1 MCFSL
6 HILSLLLCFMPGV
19 RATGSYKCNAL
30 NVLDFNMRPISA
42 PTATGKK
49 LGFIAWWARKGLLG
63 KPLRSYMLNSN
74 GIQCIPEVA
83 KEVSPEIAPVKFPM
97 IALSDEDYEKA
108 QEYYSKE
115 EAQLKKNVSRYF
127 GSGINSPYRSIED
140 LHTAYMKGKAN
151 PVDIIDN
158 VLQAVRD
165 FNPTLKAFKELYS
178 VKEINRLAKAS
189 AERFRQGKPK
199 SMLDGI
205 PFGVKDEMNVI
216 GQKLLDGINPK
227 GRMAKSLP
235 IKTTNDPVIDALLDA
250 GAILIGTTTM
260 HELGISPLGYNS
272 WYQGPLNAF
281 DTRRFTGGSSSG
293 AATAAAAGMALF
305 FIGFDGGGSIRIPS
319 VWSGVVGLAPTFGR
333 VRYDNEELKVFTT
346 LHCGPIAANVADV
359 AHVMSV
365 IGNVQYKRG
374 QHFYDGLYQKAAGK
388 ETMPPMHLNALL
400 TPSPKGKYKVGV
412 FDDWVKFSSEEA
424 QSAFNTA
431 LEAMKDQW
439 DRHEFRMKDMQDQA
453 LSHTFAIATEFA
465 DTHPD
470 QPLDG
475 YEYNTQISLALGRDI
490 VKKKDVVDAI
500 PKLRGWAIQ
509 QWNEVFKGVDFII
522 TPTIAYG
529 APEIPSGVFQYG
541 EFNPT
546 RVSEML
552 RFIWPTNLV
561 GFPSITIPVGQ
572 NKEGMPLGIQ
582 IMAPHWQDDKLIKV
596 GLDVQRQLAGGRIR
610 PEKYYR
616 DIMSEQ

>member
-1 MCFSL
+1 MCSSRLIWIIAPFL
-6 HILSLLLCFMPGV
+6 MQEGQ
-19 RATGSYKCNAL
+19 AGGGYTCNP
-30 NVLDFNMRPISA
+30 LDVTTFNMRPISA
-42 PTATGKK
+42 PSMSGWQLKSYAGLATSKTTGS
-49 LGFIAWWARKGLLG
+49 A
-63 KPLRSYMLNSN
+63 LRNLMLNMN
-74 GIQCIPEVA
+74 GIKCIPTVA
-83 KEVSPEIAPVKFPM
+83 KEVSPKIAPVKFPM
-97 IALSDEDYEKA
+97 IPLSNRDYEKA

-127 GSGINSPYRSIED
+127 GSGIGSPYRSIED
-140 LHTAYMKGKAN
+140 LHTAYMKGEAN

-216 GQKLLDGINPK
+216 GQKLLDDINPK

-365 IGNVQYKRG
+365 IGNVQYK
-374 QHFYDGLYQKAAGK
+374 
-388 ETMPPMHLNALL
+388 
-400 TPSPKGKYKVGV
+400 SKYKVGV

-596 GLDVQRQLAGGRIR
+596 GLDVQRRLAAKRIR
-610 PEKYYR
+610 PKKYYR
-616 DIMSEQ
+616 DIMSKKN

>member
-1 MCFSL
+1 
-6 HILSLLLCFMPGV
+6 
-19 RATGSYKCNAL
+19 
-30 NVLDFNMRPISA
+30 MRPVSA
-42 PTATGKK
+42 PS
-49 LGFIAWWARKGLLG
+49 FSGLMLAAFSFFASPEVIG
-63 KPLRSYMLNSN
+63 KPLRTGMLNSN
-74 GIQCIPEVA
+74 GVA
-83 KEVSPEIAPVKFPM
+83 KQVSPSISSVKFPM
-97 IALSDEDYEKA
+97 IPLSDEDYDKA
-108 QEYYSKE
+108 QEYYREE

-127 GSGINSPYRSIED
+127 GSGIGSPYRSIED
-140 LHTAYMKGKAN
+140 LHTAYMKGDIN
-151 PVDIIDN
+151 PVKIIDN
-158 VLQAVRD
+158 VLQAVED
-165 FNPTLKAFKELYS
+165 FNPTLKAFKELYN
-178 VKEINRLAKAS
+178 VDEILRLAGES

-205 PFGVKDEMNVI
+205 PFGVKDEMNVT
-216 GQKLLDGINPK
+216 GQRLLDGIDPN
-227 GRMAKSLP
+227 GDIAK
-235 IKTTNDPVIDALLDA
+235 KTPVSVTNDPVIDALLDA

-272 WYQGPLNAF
+272 FYKGPLNAF

-293 AATAAAAGMALF
+293 AATAAAAGMAIF

-424 QSAFNTA
+424 QTAFNTT
-431 LEAMKDQW
+431 LDAMKDQW
-439 DRHEFRMKDMQDQA
+439 EPQQFRIKNMQDQA
-453 LSHTFAIATEFA
+453 LTHTFAIAIEFA
-465 DTHPD
+465 LTHPN
-470 QPLDG
+470 QTLGG

-490 VKKKDVVDAI
+490 ANKTDVVKALE
-500 PKLRGWAIQ
+500 KLRGWAIV
-509 QWNEVFKGVDFII
+509 QWNEVFKDVDFIV

-529 APEIPSGVFQYG
+529 APKIPSGVFKYG

-552 RFIWPTNLV
+552 RFIWPTNLM
-561 GFPSITIPVGQ
+561 GFPSITIPAGQ

-582 IMAPHWQDDKLIKV
+582 IIAPHWQDDKLIKV
-596 GLDVQRQLAGGRIR
+596 ALDVQRQLSGERMR
-610 PEKYYR
+610 PKKYYR
-616 DIMSEQ
+616 DIMSK